1 MSVSVITVGTQSV
14 NLVSL
19 PTTPAPASVQF
30 DMADAVATVRSTF
43 TGQMQAQ
50 GWPGADALSGTVTMP
65 PLTQAQAD
73 DWIAF
78 LMELR
83 GMANAFQI
91 GDPMKSTPR
100 GTGGA
105 GSVTAAAAAGSQS
118 IAVSFGAGAILP
130 GDYMQIG
137 YRFYRALEGSGSGAI
152 GIWPSVREALAGTE
166 AITTANTV
174 GLFRLATNKR
184 TWSADFTRVTRLSFQ
199 IQEYR

>member
-105 GSVTAAAAAGSQS
+105 LPPRRRPGVNRLQCRSALVQ
-118 IAVSFGAGAILP
+118 FCPAI
-130 GDYMQIG
+130 IC
-137 YRFYRALEGSGSGAI
+137 R
-152 GIWPSVREALAGTE
+152 
-166 AITTANTV
+166 
-174 GLFRLATNKR
+174 
-184 TWSADFTRVTRLSFQ
+184 
-199 IQEYR
+199 